1 MSMACFAEVSIFGFS
16 IYYLYRLI
24 IDNKI
29 ITGSKEFYEENK
41 IYYIISFI
49 GAICLIASFQV
60 YWFTSFYD
68 EHKYIAILIKILLA
82 IFSVFNQLLI
92 YDIEKEKLKLT
103 KKKNGDEEI
112 NKKPLDK
119 RLFFKIVNR
128 LFLLDISIKIFWKK

>member
-29 ITGSKEFYEENK
+29 ITGSKEFYK
-41 IYYIISFI
+41 DHQLFYIISII
-49 GAICLIASFQV
+49 GVICLILSFQV

-103 KKKNGDEEI
+103 KKKNDDEEL

>member
-1 MSMACFAEVSIFGFS
+1 M
-16 IYYLYRLI
+16 
-24 IDNKI
+24 
-29 ITGSKEFYEENK
+29 
-41 IYYIISFI
+41 
-49 GAICLIASFQV
+49 
-60 YWFTSFYD
+60 
-68 EHKYIAILIKILLA
+68 LA

-103 KKKNGDEEI
+103 KKKNDDEEI